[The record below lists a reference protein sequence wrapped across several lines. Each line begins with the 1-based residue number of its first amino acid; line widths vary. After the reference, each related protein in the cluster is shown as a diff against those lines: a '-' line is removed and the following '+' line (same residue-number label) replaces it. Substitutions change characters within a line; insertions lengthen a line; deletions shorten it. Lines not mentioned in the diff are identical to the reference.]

1 MAVIK
6 MGRVS
11 GAELDYSRPYDSTSR
26 LQWLAVTN
34 SNADS
39 EATVYQYG
47 LDNGILPLPY
57 VSPHPTLNGHYC
69 RSVKVRQASG
79 APRQWTIDAEYSS
92 APTKDGDNEE
102 NPLLRP
108 AKITW
113 RTNQYRQAIDKDIT
127 GKAILN
133 SAGDYFDPPVEVDRS
148 RWTASV
154 SKNVATVPS
163 YLLDYAD
170 AINNNSFSISG
181 LSVEQYTA
189 KVQDISISELKIEGE
204 VLYYEF
210 SYSLEFRRE
219 KWQPFSILDQGLRE
233 KTETTEAG
241 QTVKGLR
248 QIMDKG
254 KPPRPVSSPVL
265 LDGAGK
271 VLADPTPQR
280 AKFIDFTVYYARS
293 FSVLP
298 GLN

>member
-6 MGRVS
+6 MGRVA

-39 EATVYQYG
+39 ETVVYQYG

-57 VSPHPTLNGHYC
+57 ISPHPTLVGHIC

-92 APTKDGDNEE
+92 APTKDGENEE

-108 AKITW
+108 AKIQW

-148 RWTASV
+148 RWTANV

-189 KVQDISISELKIEGE
+189 KVQDISISELKIEGD

-219 KWQPFSILDQGLRE
+219 KWQPFEVLDQGYRNKVLL
-233 KTETTEAG
+233 TEGG
-241 QTVKGLR
+241 QTVSHLEH
-248 QIMDKG
+248 IMDAG
-254 KPPRPVSSPVL
+254 KPRRPVSSPVL
-265 LDGAGK
+265 LNGQG
-271 VLADPTPQR
+271 QR
-280 AKFIDFTVYYARS
+280 LLNPNTNNAVFQKFSVYYARS

>member
-6 MGRVS
+6 MGRVA

-92 APTKDGDNEE
+92 APTKDGENEE

-108 AKITW
+108 AKIQW

-154 SKNVATVPS
+154 SKNVATVPG

-170 AINNNSFSISG
+170 AINNNSFFISG

-189 KVQDISISELKIEGE
+189 KVQDISISELKIEGD

-219 KWQPFSILDQGLRE
+219 KWQPFEVLDQGMRHKVLL
-233 KTETTEAG
+233 TEGG
-241 QTVKGLR
+241 QTVSHLEH
-248 QIMDKG
+248 ILDAG
-254 KPPRPVSSPVL
+254 KPRRPVSSPVL
-265 LDGAGK
+265 LDGQGQKLNNPNPSNAFFQK
-271 VLADPTPQR
+271 
-280 AKFIDFTVYYARS
+280 FTVYYARS

>member
-6 MGRVS
+6 MGRVA
-11 GAELDYSRPYDSTSR
+11 GAELDYQRPYDSTSR

-79 APRQWTIDAEYSS
+79 APRHWTIDAEYSS
-92 APTKDGDNEE
+92 APTKDGENEE

-108 AKITW
+108 AKIQW
-113 RTNQYRQAIDKDIT
+113 RTNQYRQAIEKDIT

-133 SAGDYFDPPVEVDRS
+133 SAGDYFDPPIEVDRS

-154 SKNVATVPS
+154 SKNVATVPG

-189 KVQDISISELKIEGE
+189 KVQDISISELKIEGD

-219 KWQPFSILDQGLRE
+219 KWQPFEVLDQGYRNKVLL
-233 KTETTEAG
+233 TEGG
-241 QTVKGLR
+241 QTVSHLEH
-248 QIMDKG
+248 IMDAG
-254 KPPRPVSSPVL
+254 KPRRPVSSPVL

>member
-6 MGRVS
+6 MGRVA

-79 APRQWTIDAEYSS
+79 APRHWTIDAEYSS
-92 APTKDGDNEE
+92 APTRDGDNEE

-133 SAGDYFDPPVEVDRS
+133 SAGDYFDPPIEVDRS

-189 KVQDISISELKIEGE
+189 KVQDISISELKIEGD

-219 KWQPFSILDQGLRE
+219 KWQPFEVLDQGMRHKVLL
-233 KTETTEAG
+233 TEGG
-241 QTVKGLR
+241 QTVSHLEH
-248 QIMDKG
+248 ILDAG
-254 KPPRPVSSPVL
+254 KPRRPVSSPVL
-265 LDGAGK
+265 LDGQGQKLNNPNPNNAFF
-271 VLADPTPQR
+271 Q
-280 AKFIDFTVYYARS
+280 KFSVYYARS

>member
-26 LQWLAVTN
+26 LQWIAVTN
-34 SNADS
+34 NNADS

-57 VSPHPTLNGHYC
+57 VSPHPTLTGHYC

-92 APTKDGDNEE
+92 APTRDGDNEE

-133 SAGDYFDPPVEVDRS
+133 SAGDYFDPPIEVDRS

-189 KVQDISISELKIEGE
+189 KVQDISISELKIEGD